1 MTREVHLNEL
11 TELLEEKSYPTTAAE
26 IRTRFD
32 DVTLLYADG
41 SEQLS
46 AVFDR
51 IDESEFESAEG
62 VQSSIFNT
70 IPVEGV
76 GEPGQSE
83 GEG

>member
-1 MTREVHLNEL
+1 VTREIHLNEL
-11 TELLEEKSYPTTAAE
+11 TELLGETSYPTTAEE
-26 IRTRFD
+26 IRTQFD
-32 DVTLLYADG
+32 DVILLYADG

-51 IDESEFESAEG
+51 IDQSEFESAEG

>member
-11 TELLEEKSYPTTAAE
+11 TAVLEEVDYPISAE
-26 IRTRFD
+26 AIRTQFD

-46 AVFDR
+46 AVVDR
-51 IDESEFESAEG
+51 IDEGEFESAEG